1 MIKADFR
8 RCENEIIGFTVKG
21 HAGYAESGQDII
33 CAGVSSAI
41 MLTVN
46 TITDFIGAEAEV
58 DINHENIGYAF
69 LELKAPYKKE
79 ATVMLES
86 FLAHLTLLE
95 EDYGHIMVRISDTTK
110 SSN

>member
-8 RCENEIIGFTVKG
+8 RCGNNIIGFTIKG

-46 TITDFIGAEAEV
+46 TITDFIKAEATV
-58 DINHENIGYAF
+58 DLSHENTGYAY
-69 LELKAPYKKE
+69 LELKQPYKKE
-79 ATVMLES
+79 AVVMLES
-86 FLAHLTLLE
+86 FMAHLELLE
-95 EDYGHIMVRISDTTK
+95 EDYGHIKVRISDTPK
-110 SSN
+110 

>member
-8 RCENEIIGFTVKG
+8 KCNNDIIGFTVKG
-21 HAGYAESGQDII
+21 HAGYADNGQDII

-46 TITDFIGAEAEV
+46 TITDFIKAEAEV
-58 DINHENIGYAF
+58 DINHENTGYAY
-69 LELKAPYKKE
+69 LQLKAPYNKD
-79 ATVMLES
+79 ACLMLKS

-95 EDYGHIMVRISDTTK
+95 EDYGHIMVRTVQ
-110 SSN
+110 